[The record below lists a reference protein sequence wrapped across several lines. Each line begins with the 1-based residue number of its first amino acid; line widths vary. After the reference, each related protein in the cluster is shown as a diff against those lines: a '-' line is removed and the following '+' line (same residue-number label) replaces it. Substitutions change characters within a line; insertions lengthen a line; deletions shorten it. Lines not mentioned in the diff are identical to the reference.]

1 MFEVEFQ
8 NPDARVL
15 TVTENATPGNAPL
28 GFDFLEP
35 VSYVI
40 QLEGGAEGLTL
51 QKVDYI
57 LNAGSKYL
65 TPIPSSSGSFRRESP
80 HPLYTSHPSLRPGG

>member
-1 MFEVEFQ
+1 MEFQ

-15 TVTENATPGNAPL
+15 TVSENATPGNAPV

-35 VSYVI
+35 VSYI
-40 QLEGGAEGLTL
+40 IELQGGTEGLTL

-57 LNAGSKYL
+57 LNEGSK
-65 TPIPSSSGSFRRESP
+65 SP
-80 HPLYTSHPSLRPGG
+80 LPRFHAFDLNA